1 MTDLDLIVFASYKKP
16 LHLVLHK
23 RFTLSVCGGRLNV
36 ILNVIGGMEMDNT
49 QIIAYARVSKEQQEL
64 ARQLDALE
72 AYGYD
77 KMIQEKYTGTKKD
90 REGLNK
96 LLDTVRTGDT
106 VVVES
111 ISRLGRNTLDI
122 LTVIDGFTKANINFV
137 SLKENIDSSTPTGN
151 AMLGMIAVIAQLERD
166 LIAQRTKE
174 GLEAVKAR
182 GVKLGRPTI
191 DKDKVKTALKMYD
204 SGEYSVKEI
213 IATVGISQGKLYK
226 EINARKDKSLEIN
239 K

>member
-1 MTDLDLIVFASYKKP
+1 
-16 LHLVLHK
+16 
-23 RFTLSVCGGRLNV
+23 
-36 ILNVIGGMEMDNT
+36 MDNT
-49 QIIAYARVSKEQQEL
+49 QVIAYARVSTEQQEL

-72 AYGYD
+72 KHGYD
-77 KMIQEKYTGTKKD
+77 KLIQEKYTGTKKD

-96 LLDTVRTGDT
+96 LLDEVRTGDT

-111 ISRLGRNTLDI
+111 ISRLGRNTIDI
-122 LTVIDGFTKANINFV
+122 LTIIEGLDKKGINFV
-137 SLKENIDSSTPTGN
+137 SLKENIDSNTPTGK
-151 AMLGMIAVIAQLERD
+151 AMLGMIAVISQLERD

-174 GLEAVKAR
+174 GLQAVKAR
-182 GVKLGRPTI
+182 GVKLGRPSVDS
-191 DKDKVKTALKMYD
+191 DKIKTALKMYD

-226 EINARKDKSLEIN
+226 EINNRKDKQLQEITQDN

>member
-1 MTDLDLIVFASYKKP
+1 MCDNRI
-16 LHLVLHK
+16 
-23 RFTLSVCGGRLNV
+23 NV
-36 ILNVIGGMEMDNT
+36 TLNVIGGMKMDNT
-49 QIIAYARVSKEQQEL
+49 QIIAYARVSTEQQEL
-64 ARQLDALE
+64 TRQLDALK

-77 KMIQEKYTGTKKD
+77 KLIQEKYTGTKKD

-111 ISRLGRNTLDI
+111 ISRLGRNTIDI
-122 LTVIDGFTKANINFV
+122 LTIIEDLDKQGINFI
-137 SLKENIDSSTPTGN
+137 SLKENIDSNTPTGK
-151 AMLGMIAVIAQLERD
+151 AMLGMIAVISQLERD

-174 GLEAVKAR
+174 GLQAVKAR
-182 GVKLGRPTI
+182 GVKLGRPSV
-191 DKDKVKTALKMYD
+191 DSDKVKIALKMYD

-226 EINARKDKSLEIN
+226 EINKRKEKQLLQVAQDN
-239 K
+239 N

>member
-1 MTDLDLIVFASYKKP
+1 MISFGGYKKL
-16 LHLVLHK
+16 LHLKLHK
-23 RFTLSVCGGRLNV
+23 MFTLIIYEDTITLT
-36 ILNVIGGMEMDNT
+36 LNVIGGNAMGVIQT
-49 QIIAYARVSKEQQEL
+49 IAYARVSTEQQEL

-72 AYGYD
+72 KYGYD
-77 KMIQEKYTGTKKD
+77 KLIQEKYSGTKKE

-111 ISRLGRNTLDI
+111 ISRLGRNTIDI
-122 LTVIDGFTKANINFV
+122 LTIIEGLDKKEINFV
-137 SLKENIDSSTPTGN
+137 SLKENIDSNTPTGK
-151 AMLGMIAVIAQLERD
+151 AMLGMIAVISQLERD

-174 GLEAVKAR
+174 GLQVVKAR
-182 GVKLGRPTI
+182 GVKLGRPI
-191 DKDKVKTALKMYD
+191 VDSDKVKTALKMYD

-213 IATVGISQGKLYK
+213 ITTVGISQGKLYK
-226 EINARKDKSLEIN
+226 EINKRKEKQLQKVTQDN